1 MKQNVAWDLTS
12 GWENHIAV
20 LTKFLFPTHNE
31 AKQTETLE
39 FGAGRNLLQGHARK
53 TRCFLLLLV
62 LPKGFQQSIF
72 TSEMREE
79 KGSRVTDQLRHDSL
93 VG

>member
-1 MKQNVAWDLTS
+1 MKQNVVWDLTL

-31 AKQTETLE
+31 TLE
-39 FGAGRNLLQGHARK
+39 FGAGRSLLQGHARK
-53 TRCFLLLLV
+53 MRCLLLLLV

-72 TSEMREE
+72 KS
-79 KGSRVTDQLRHDSL
+79 
-93 VG
+93 

>member
-31 AKQTETLE
+31 AKQTETVE

-72 TSEMREE
+72 KS
-79 KGSRVTDQLRHDSL
+79 
-93 VG
+93 